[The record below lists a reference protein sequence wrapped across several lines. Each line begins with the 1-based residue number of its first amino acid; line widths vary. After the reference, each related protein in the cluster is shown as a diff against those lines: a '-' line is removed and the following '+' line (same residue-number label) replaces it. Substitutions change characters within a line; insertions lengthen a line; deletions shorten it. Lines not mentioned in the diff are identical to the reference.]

1 MVGSTGPA
9 DSNGQFS
16 LLLKEY
22 LGLPMKMINYP
33 SGADVQLAIE
43 RKELDG
49 MSRSYSSLKLLIDR
63 GTLRPL
69 VRCSVALPENEK
81 LPVDESLAP
90 NNTAR
95 TVMSMRTA
103 PDRVG
108 RPYVP
113 PEAMKILRDA
123 FAKVEKDPELLQ
135 DAAKMMEDIK
145 YVPPEEV
152 LKVLNGLLSQPP
164 EMVKEFSKFIKF

>member
-1 MVGSTGPA
+1 
-9 DSNGQFS
+9 
-16 LLLKEY
+16 
-22 LGLPMKMINYP
+22 
-33 SGADVQLAIE
+33 
-43 RKELDG
+43 
-49 MSRSYSSLKLLIDR
+49 
-63 GTLRPL
+63 
-69 VRCSVALPENEK
+69 VAPPK
-81 LPVDESLAP
+81 
-90 NNTAR
+90 T
-95 TVMSMRTA
+95 
-103 PDRVG
+103 
-108 RPYVP
+108 P

>member
-1 MVGSTGPA
+1 
-9 DSNGQFS
+9 

-63 GTLRPL
+63 GILCPL

-90 NNTAR
+90 NNTAK
-95 TVMSMRTA
+95 TVMSMRSA

-108 RPYVP
+108 RPYVAPPKTP

-135 DAAKMMEDIK
+135 DAAKMMEDVK

-152 LKVLNGLLSQPP
+152 LRVLNGLLSQPRRW
-164 EMVKEFSKFIKF
+164 